1 MKSWIHWKRGT
12 GALDVCT
19 MENDILLDPLLI
31 KDLLFQLLGVP
42 GRETFATRPLE
53 IVSTKESYFTKA
65 QGSQWL
71 SSMGI
76 RAWPCF
82 FSEETAI
89 KGHSKSKAT
98 RKVRRGI

>member
-1 MKSWIHWKRGT
+1 MKSWTHWKRGI

-31 KDLLFQLLGVP
+31 KDLLFQLLGMP
-42 GRETFATRPLE
+42 GRETFAMHPLE

-76 RAWPCF
+76 RPDPV
-82 FSEETAI
+82 SSV
-89 KGHSKSKAT
+89 KKQL
-98 RKVRRGI
+98 